1 MAHTRDEMQ
10 IVFIETRLHADETQL
25 HADETQLHVDE
36 TQLHVDETGLQSTRA
51 QPCLTCV

>member
-10 IVFIETRLHADETQL
+10 IVFIETRL